1 MLRSVFALLLATVA
15 LPFAH
20 SARAQSQEDI
30 QNMVVGFYLISVA
43 VDVCDLDITKEQEK
57 RLEGWIE
64 WGEGKLK
71 VADRKLD
78 KAYAEMEA
86 AAKKDKTAFCA
97 EMKPI
102 AAKSVKELPA
112 LP

>member
-1 MLRSVFALLLATVA
+1 MLRSFFALFLATLA
-15 LPFAH
+15 LPLAH

-30 QNMVVGFYLISVA
+30 QDMVVGFYLISVA
-43 VDVCDLDITKEQEK
+43 VDVCGLDMTKEQEK

-78 KAYAEMEA
+78 KAYSDMEA
-86 AAKKDKTAFCA
+86 AAKKDKKAFCA
-97 EMKPI
+97 EMKPV

>member
-1 MLRSVFALLLATVA
+1 MFRSILTLLVAAMA
-15 LPFAH
+15 LPLAH

-64 WGEGKLK
+64 WAEGKLK

-78 KAYAEMEA
+78 KAYSDMEA
-86 AAKKDKTAFCA
+86 AATKDKKAFCA

>member
-1 MLRSVFALLLATVA
+1 MLRSVLALLLATVA
-15 LPFAH
+15 LPLAQ

-30 QNMVVGFYLISVA
+30 QQMVVGFYLVSVA
-43 VDVCDLDITKEQEK
+43 VDVCDLEITKDQEK
-57 RLEGWIE
+57 RLAGWIE

-71 VADRKLD
+71 ISDRKLD
-78 KAYAEMEA
+78 KAYSDMEA
-86 AAKKDKTAFCA
+86 AATKDKKAFCA

-102 AAKSVKELPA
+102 AAKTVKELPA